1 MQNALANL
9 MPLFV
14 DQNGCHCLSAALAS
28 LAAKDSQFIFDCA
41 CENALQISQ
50 GVPAGP
56 AEFYAFLPTENNF
69 LFFQFLFRADSP
81 PPPAGG
87 FRRRFCARASPG
99 SRDLA
104 QFPAWGPFFLLKA
117 PCFADRFGCAILQRC
132 LDSGSP
138 EQQNSLAEAICV
150 YARDLARD
158 TQGNYIIQ
166 HVLGMTRDGAE
177 AVIAALSGSF
187 FELSTHKF
195 ASNVVEKCI
204 EAPGGSAV
212 VDELLPNVYSLF
224 DHPSGNYVVQGMV
237 MKGDKTQV
245 AAIRAC
251 PRPTP

>member
-56 AEFYAFLPTENNF
+56 AEFYAL
-69 LFFQFLFRADSP
+69 
-81 PPPAGG
+81 
-87 FRRRFCARASPG
+87 
-99 SRDLA
+99 DLA

>member
-56 AEFYAFLPTENNF
+56 AEFYALDLFSNSFTDKTFFLF

-81 PPPAGG
+81 PPPADG

-104 QFPAWGPFFLLKA
+104 QFPAWGPFFL
-117 PCFADRFGCAILQRC
+117 
-132 LDSGSP
+132 
-138 EQQNSLAEAICV
+138 
-150 YARDLARD
+150 
-158 TQGNYIIQ
+158 
-166 HVLGMTRDGAE
+166 
-177 AVIAALSGSF
+177 
-187 FELSTHKF
+187 
-195 ASNVVEKCI
+195 
-204 EAPGGSAV
+204 
-212 VDELLPNVYSLF
+212 
-224 DHPSGNYVVQGMV
+224 
-237 MKGDKTQV
+237 
-245 AAIRAC
+245 
-251 PRPTP
+251 